1 MRAGRSVLLFVFS
14 LPSLFLLAAPSSFGQ
29 TAKRFV
35 KVEPHQ
41 CWDDVKDVVRRRAF
55 NITTNET
62 YHTLTAER
70 FASMEGDLSIIVAVV
85 SDQNK
90 KGEAGCSIIV
100 AVSGSASLASSG
112 QKINALNGSGNF
124 RTAAFI
130 ASEVESLQKARD
142 KKARTKNP

>member
-1 MRAGRSVLLFVFS
+1 
-14 LPSLFLLAAPSSFGQ
+14 
-29 TAKRFV
+29 
-35 KVEPHQ
+35 
-41 CWDDVKDVVRRRAF
+41 
-55 NITTNET
+55 
-62 YHTLTAER
+62 
-70 FASMEGDLSIIVAVV
+70 VV